1 MSQRFFLI
9 ILLTM
14 GLLLSELFAE
24 ADNDSLKTYNLGDSI
39 VVVGN
44 HYETSLKNMAYNYQI
59 IPADQV
65 KRLAIHSALEVI
77 DMEFPSA
84 FVMEKKV
91 LGYGVGTEGAGQL
104 YLRGLGGQPNT
115 GVLVLL
121 NGHPDFMGIFGHPLP
136 DVYGTDD
143 IQQVEILSGPA
154 STVFGSHAMGGVVN
168 LITDSEYEKFI
179 TASFDGGTFNTYN
192 GAVNISQKIGRN
204 GLYFST
210 RYKRTDGHLAQ
221 TGFESFSVNGGWN
234 YQINPNWSL
243 AVTGRYVPY
252 SFDDP
257 ARTDSADV
265 ANLGT
270 YARIQRGTGEVV
282 LRNTFSSLKGSV
294 QLYTNLGHHRFYD
307 GFESHDFAYGV
318 SVYQFWQG
326 WNRLK
331 IAAGTDLLYYGG
343 QAENPFAK
351 LPNGVPIV
359 KDGQQSYRSFG
370 AYLIGFYDV
379 TAYLN
384 LKAGLRYQYHSL
396 DIASYAPMASITF
409 KPLPNV
415 QIFAGYKSGFRFP
428 TMREV
433 YLFPS
438 ANTGLKQ
445 EEVAGVDAG
454 VTYYWYRKNSV
465 QITLY
470 RNDVKNMIQLLPN
483 PTPPPFQ
490 IFENN
495 ADKTALSGVEARL
508 NFYPVRAINM
518 QLAYAY
524 LNPGELTAFNP
535 KNQVKFLVS
544 GQYGRFGWTFYG
556 KYINALYAGNNQTLP
571 LPDYLVTNLA
581 GSYSFKNFTLRLKLL
596 NLLNRKYE
604 YLPGYE
610 APRFHLMAGV
620 TYSL

>member
-1 MSQRFFLI
+1 
-9 ILLTM
+9 M
-14 GLLLSELFAE
+14 GLLFSELFAE
-24 ADNDSLKTYNLGDSI
+24 ARNDSLKTYNLGDSI

-168 LITDSEYEKFI
+168 LITDSEYKKFI

-294 QLYTNLGHHRFYD
+294 QLYTNLGRHRFYD

-326 WNRLK
+326 WDRLK

-409 KPLPNV
+409 KPMPNV

-490 IFENN
+490 IFENS

-518 QLAYAY
+518 KLAYAY